1 MKILNVT
8 ELKVE
13 MLRNNSN
20 QQGIAKILDK
30 TEKTISTYIDKEDM
44 PLSDA
49 KKLCDEWNLSKER
62 RAEIFLN

>member
-1 MKILNVT
+1 
-8 ELKVE
+8 

>member
-1 MKILNVT
+1 MNIT

-13 MLRNNSN
+13 MLRNNTN
-20 QQGIAKILDK
+20 QQSVAKILHK
-30 TEKTISTYIDKEDM
+30 TEKTICSYIEKKDM

>member
-1 MKILNVT
+1 MNVT

-30 TEKTISTYIDKEDM
+30 TEKTISTYMDKEDM

-49 KKLCDEWNLSKER
+49 KKLCDEWNLSKDR
-62 RAEIFLN
+62 RAEIFLS